1 MTDPNQDRHL
11 DALWRVLSAERL
23 EGYGGSAMPRP
34 DVITRYLCNMAL
46 CEALYP
52 SLQAL
57 EVALR
62 NTLFNAGEAVYPF
75 PGAPAAGQTPCWLDM
90 PGILLGEEP
99 NKVAA
104 AKRRL
109 RDANKQLEP
118 GRVVAELTFG
128 FWTALFDVRY
138 ESTKILWPRLF
149 GQKIFADAPKSRRSR
164 KALSPL
170 LNRVRLLR
178 NRAFH
183 HEPIW
188 HWKDLPD
195 QHALT
200 LELIGWMSPP
210 LRRTVEALDRFDAV
224 HSAGL
229 EPFRPM
235 IGSLSEG
242 RR

>member
-1 MTDPNQDRHL
+1 MTDPNQVRHL
-11 DALWRVLSAERL
+11 DALWRVLSEQRL
-23 EGYGGSAMPRP
+23 EGYGGGAMPRP
-34 DVITRYLCNMAL
+34 DVITRYLWNMAL

-62 NTLFNAGEAVYPF
+62 NTLFSAGEAVYPF
-75 PGAPAAGQTPCWLDM
+75 PGAPAEGQTACWLDL
-90 PGILLGEEP
+90 PGILHGEESTR
-99 NKVAA
+99 VAA

-109 RDANKQLEP
+109 KEANKALEP
-118 GRVVAELTFG
+118 GRVVAELSFG

-138 ESTKILWPRLF
+138 ENTKILWPRLF
-149 GQKIFADAPKSRRSR
+149 GQKIFADAPRNKRSR

-195 QHALT
+195 QHAVT
-200 LELIGWMSPP
+200 LDLICWMSP
-210 LRRTVEALDRFDAV
+210 L
-224 HSAGL
+224 SG
-229 EPFRPM
+229 RPWRHW
-235 IGSLSEG
+235 IGSTQCIPRDWS
-242 RR
+242 RFAR